1 MFIAPG
7 ISLPNGF
14 DGADIMGSRNLRRL
28 AFLSLLLVVAS
39 GGTPVFAQAGST
51 GGTIGK
57 QGKSASGSENQTGDH
72 RTAKSLSPSVQGAK
86 GPSCRR
92 VVGTW
97 SWADGATAVFNED
110 GSGQHSG
117 GWKATWACKGPNII
131 ATWPL
136 GVVDSMTFS
145 ENGNS
150 LLITNN
156 MGRTFAATRK

>member
-86 GPSCRR
+86 DPPCRR
-92 VVGTW
+92 IVGTW